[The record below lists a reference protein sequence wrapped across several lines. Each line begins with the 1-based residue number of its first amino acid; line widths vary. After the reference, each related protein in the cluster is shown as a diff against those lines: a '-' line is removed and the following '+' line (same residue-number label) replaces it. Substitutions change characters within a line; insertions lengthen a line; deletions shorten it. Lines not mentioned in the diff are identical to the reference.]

1 MGLFKNNK
9 TSAVFT
15 EKDSRK
21 TLHKNLEF
29 TAIEQYKILRTNLD
43 FTLPEDVKGPCAV
56 TRISC
61 GKSFGGHVQRTRR
74 GTCQNSTGRYHGEKH
89 H

>member
-29 TAIEQYKILRTNLD
+29 TALEQYKILRTNLD
-43 FTLPEDVKGPCAV
+43 FTLPEDVK
-56 TRISC
+56 
-61 GKSFGGHVQRTRR
+61 
-74 GTCQNSTGRYHGEKH
+74 
-89 H
+89 